1 MKRVVTVYDLF
12 EIFQIIQ
19 APENLRKLKIINAAI
34 IEDDPID
41 ERVLERLTR
50 FGQRLGM
57 ANTKS
62 VILKAQRFLLD
73 VV

>member
-19 APENLRKLKIINAAI
+19 APENLRKLKIINATI
-34 IEDDPID
+34 IQDDPID
-41 ERVLERLTR
+41 ERVLKRLTR